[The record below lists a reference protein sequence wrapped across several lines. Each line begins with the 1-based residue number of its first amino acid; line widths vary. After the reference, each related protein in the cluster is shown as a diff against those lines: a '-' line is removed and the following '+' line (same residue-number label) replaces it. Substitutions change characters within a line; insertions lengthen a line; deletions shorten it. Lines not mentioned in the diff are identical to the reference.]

1 MPTAVIDIGTNT
13 LLLLIV
19 DAEMTPLIDLCRFGR
34 LGKGLDASGRLD
46 PASIAA
52 SLEICREYRRIM
64 DDTGVSLPT
73 VVGTQALREAANSSE
88 FLGPAEDLLGAPIEV
103 IAGEREAQLAFSSV
117 ARTFPQLAGSPYVV
131 VDVGGGST
139 EIIVSNGTKVVS
151 AVSVPIGAV
160 RLTERHL
167 KHDPPTADEARALFA
182 DIDNHLSQLE
192 LPTGVPVVAT
202 AGTATTLAAM
212 ALRLERYDP
221 VAVTGLRLESMA
233 IDAQL
238 ARLLTANVAARKA
251 IKGMEPERADVI
263 AGGVAIFA
271 RVMQRIDAPVLIT
284 CDRGVRWGLA
294 YERTGR

>member
-19 DAEMTPLIDLCRFGR
+19 DPEMTPLVDLCRFGR

-52 SLEICREYRRIM
+52 SLEICREYRRVM
-64 DDTGVSLPT
+64 DDTGVAVPV
-73 VVGTQALREAANSSE
+73 VVGTQALREAVNSE
-88 FLGPAEDLLGAPIEV
+88 DFVGPAQELLGAPIEV
-103 IAGEREAQLAFSSV
+103 IAGEREANLAFTSV

-139 EIIVSNGTKVVS
+139 EIIVSDGTRAVS
-151 AVSVPIGAV
+151 AVSLPIGAV

-167 KHDPPTADEARALFA
+167 KHDPPTADESRALFA
-182 DIDNHLSQLE
+182 DIDQRLAPLE
-192 LPTGVPVVAT
+192 LPTAVPVVAT

-212 ALRLERYDP
+212 ALRLDRYDP
-221 VAVTGLRLESMA
+221 VAVTGLRLEAMA

-238 ARLLTANVAARKA
+238 ARLLTANITARRA
-251 IKGMEPERADVI
+251 IKGMEPGRADVI
-263 AGGVAIFA
+263 SGGVAILA
-271 RVMQRIDAPVLIT
+271 RVVHRIDAPVLIT
-284 CDRGVRWGLA
+284 CDRGVRWGIA